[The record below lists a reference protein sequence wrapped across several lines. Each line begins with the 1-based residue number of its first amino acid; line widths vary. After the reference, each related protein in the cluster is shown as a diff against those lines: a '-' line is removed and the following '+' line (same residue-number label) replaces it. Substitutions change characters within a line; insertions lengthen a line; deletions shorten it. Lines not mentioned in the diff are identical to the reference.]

1 MKKYAVKFLRNF
13 HVRREKNTNSD
24 VEEKNSHQLFY
35 HNEFQIL
42 PQIKLPNRLE
52 AVYIYINDGNQN
64 CFLCKIE
71 SLLKETE
78 QRINDNL

>member
-24 VEEKNSHQLFY
+24 VEEKNSYPLFY
-35 HNEFQIL
+35 HNESQIL
-42 PQIKLPNRLE
+42 PQIKLPNRFE
-52 AVYIYINDGNQN
+52 AVYINDGNQN

-71 SLLKETE
+71 SLLKET
-78 QRINDNL
+78 